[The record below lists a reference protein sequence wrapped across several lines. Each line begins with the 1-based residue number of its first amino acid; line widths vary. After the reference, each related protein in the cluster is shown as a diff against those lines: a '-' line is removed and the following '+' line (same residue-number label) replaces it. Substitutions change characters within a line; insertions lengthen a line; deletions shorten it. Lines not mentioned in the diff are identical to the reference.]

1 MCDFEY
7 VYIIDYSCSEIYEVK
22 LNEYTNDL
30 DTEKLLIYYN
40 LNPDECYV
48 MYSQRKIKI
57 KPLTK

>member
-7 VYIIDYSCSEIYEVK
+7 AYIFDYSCSEIYEVK
-22 LNEYTNDL
+22 LNEDTNDL
-30 DTEKLLIYYN
+30 DTERLLIQYN

-48 MYSQRKIKI
+48 MYSLIKLKI